1 MLGLLLLSSL
11 QIHGTNVPEN
21 FRTKEFA
28 AYFGCVRAEA
38 KGSPDPDVPRLVAFT
53 QLMNFCR
60 DERESW
66 ADALRGLIQ
75 TRHPDWTKKR
85 VFEAAELVITGFEL
99 QLLVDRQRPKPV
111 AVHDTPEP
119 QF

>member
-1 MLGLLLLSSL
+1 MLGLLLLFSL
-11 QIHGTNVPEN
+11 QIHGTDVPEN

-28 AYFGCVRAEA
+28 AYFGCVRSGE
-38 KGSPDPDVPRLVAFT
+38 KGSPDPDMPRIVGFT

-60 DERESW
+60 EERASL
-66 ADALRGLIQ
+66 ADVLRGLIQ

-85 VFEAAELVITGFEL
+85 VLEAAELVITGFEL
-99 QLLVDRQRPKPV
+99 RLLVDWQRPEPV
-111 AVHDTPEP
+111 SAHDTPEP